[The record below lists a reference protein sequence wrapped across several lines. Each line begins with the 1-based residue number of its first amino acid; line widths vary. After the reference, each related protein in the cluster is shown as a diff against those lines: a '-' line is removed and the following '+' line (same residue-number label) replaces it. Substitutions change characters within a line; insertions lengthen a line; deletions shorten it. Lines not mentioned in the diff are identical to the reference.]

1 VSPAT
6 AATLGPSAYWYL
18 TRGTGAVALVL
29 LTVSVAIGI
38 AGSLRVTGYRWPRFA
53 IDAVHRDVSLLA
65 IALLLVHIVTS
76 VLDGFAP
83 IALTAAVIPFI
94 STYRPFWLGLGAL
107 AFDLLLAIAITSLV
121 RRRLGYRRWRAIHW
135 LAYAS
140 WPIAVLH
147 GLGTG
152 TDTKVWWMLA
162 LTAACG
168 ASVVIAVCARI
179 AFAEPSR
186 PVWRA
191 PAFALS
197 IAAPVALLAFTVL
210 GPLRQGW
217 ARRAGTP
224 ANLVAAAHP
233 RHAPAPPRHAPALT
247 GASKDKPKPF
257 SAALAGSVRQARLRF
272 GSIVDLRM
280 RLSGGATGRLRVRL
294 GGVPI
299 PGGGLTLRGSQVDL
313 ITDGIPSVLQGKVS
327 SLTGDHLVAH
337 VRGSSGTALN
347 LDLRLHL
354 NTQASSVTGHLSAAP
369 TARS

>member
-1 VSPAT
+1 MSPAT

-29 LTVSVAIGI
+29 LTVSVVIGI
-38 AGSLRVTGYRWPRFA
+38 AGSLRVTVYHWPRFA

-65 IALLLVHIVTS
+65 IALLVVHIVTS

-94 STYRPFWLGLGAL
+94 SSYRPFWLGLGAV

-135 LAYAS
+135 FAYAS

-168 ASVVIAVCARI
+168 AAVVIAVCARI

-197 IAAPVALLAFTVL
+197 IVAPVALLVFTVL
-210 GPLRQGW
+210 GPLSQGW

-224 ANLVAAAHP
+224 ANLLAPAHP
-233 RHAPAPPRHAPALT
+233 RHAPVLT
-247 GASKDKPKPF
+247 AAAKAKPKPF
-257 SAALAGSVRQARLRF
+257 SAALAGSLRQAQLPF

-294 GGVPI
+294 GGAPI

-313 ITDGIPSVLQGKVS
+313 IADGIPSVLQGRVS
-327 SLTGDHLVAH
+327 SLAGDRLVAH
-337 VRGSSGTALN
+337 VRGSSGAALN
-347 LDLRLHL
+347 LDLHLRL
-354 NTQASSVTGHLSAAP
+354 NTRTDSVTGHLTAAP